1 MESHGELADH
11 TFGDLVAPEYV
22 DGESHDQNESEEEYE
37 SYKKQAAE
45 ELVAEGISSRLL
57 AVRKRRHALE
67 SKLRYD

>member
-1 MESHGELADH
+1 M
-11 TFGDLVAPEYV
+11 APEYV
-22 DGESHDQNESEEEYE
+22 DSESHDQNESEER
-37 SYKKQAAE
+37 QAAE